1 MEFEEF
7 QRSMEF
13 VVVQQAQ
20 FAADMQRS
28 REAFDRSLA
37 ESRTEFD
44 RSRAEWD
51 RRFAESRELGDK
63 RYAEFTRALSGLV
76 ALVGA
81 STTADKRAD
90 ERIRALEESNE
101 EFRRWQEE
109 YQRWSVDVQQMI
121 DGLTRDVERLQR
133 KGDIQ

>member
-1 MEFEEF
+1 MEFEEL
-7 QRSMEF
+7 QRSMAF
-13 VVVQQAQ
+13 VVAQQAQ

-28 REAFDRSLA
+28 REAFDRS
-37 ESRTEFD
+37 
-44 RSRAEWD
+44 RAEWD
-51 RRFAESRELGDK
+51 KRFAESRELGDK

-81 STTADKRAD
+81 STTADRRAD
-90 ERIRALEESNE
+90 ARIRALEESNE

-133 KGDIQ
+133 KGDVQ